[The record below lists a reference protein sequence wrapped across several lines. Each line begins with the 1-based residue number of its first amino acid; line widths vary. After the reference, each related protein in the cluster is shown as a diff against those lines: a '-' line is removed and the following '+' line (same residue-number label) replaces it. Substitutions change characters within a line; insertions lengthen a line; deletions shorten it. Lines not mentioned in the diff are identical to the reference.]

1 MGVLVADIE
10 LRGLVIATIII
21 LYIFLDKTF
30 CDMVKDRLL
39 SLLVTLFSKT
49 YKSIIEYHLKYQ
61 TLRRFLL
68 ENCIALI

>member
-10 LRGLVIATIII
+10 LRGLVIATIIT

-39 SLLVTLFSKT
+39 SLLVTLFSNT

-68 ENCIALI
+68 